1 MSTWSAIRPDLIH
14 ACACVLSDLLYISP
28 SVTKLDLSKII
39 DPPEALGDARTPRS
53 ASPFVKPGDDDDG
66 VVEDEPN
73 APSISFIVA
82 IEAWKEG
89 KTSYV
94 SESVSDILGF
104 EAHEIIGTPAYDFC
118 HPEDAPHLYRAYQEM
133 ISEDK
138 AACLLYLRVRHK
150 NPKKRFVL
158 SSISC
163 SRVGDHLIGA
173 VSVASSATKAMHNAS
188 TAQEVIVI
196 APEAAHLEFRRW
208 NDPPPITAPTSPV
221 YGSSSGSGSPQ
232 SRDSSL
238 EPPSP
243 SPLRSE
249 PEEIS
254 NSLHSLSLSPPAR
267 PTSAKRVAFVL
278 DRFSTQVPVTY
289 VTNDDII
296 PRSLILGRSFYD
308 FVTPGDENRI
318 RKAIEAVK
326 SWGANDSGGPS
337 DGGFAF
343 NRFHMYLRRRDSSI
357 RPEPSSRNRRK
368 SHAHADRPPSGART
382 PTTRDGQTSSS
393 HASPGATNDTS
404 ISSSSRNRTK
414 PRTPS
419 ERGVS
424 APTRDIQLVDVIFS
438 PQSDGI
444 IVIIRPALPTG

>member
-1 MSTWSAIRPDLIH
+1 MSIWSAIRPDLIH
-14 ACACVLSDLLYISP
+14 ALQ
-28 SVTKLDLSKII
+28 VTKLDLSKII
-39 DPPEALGDARTPRS
+39 DPPEALGDARSPRS

-89 KTSYV
+89 KTCYV

-138 AACLLYLRVRHK
+138 AACLLYLRVRHRDL
-150 NPKKRFVL
+150 KKRFVL

-196 APEAAHLEFRRW
+196 APGAAHLEFRRW

-254 NSLHSLSLSPPAR
+254 SSLHSLSLSPPAR

-278 DRFSTQVPVTY
+278 DRFSTQVPITY

-343 NRFHMYLRRRDSSI
+343 NRFHMYLRGRDSSI

-382 PTTRDGQTSSS
+382 PTSRDGRTSSS

-404 ISSSSRNRTK
+404 ISSSSRNRIK